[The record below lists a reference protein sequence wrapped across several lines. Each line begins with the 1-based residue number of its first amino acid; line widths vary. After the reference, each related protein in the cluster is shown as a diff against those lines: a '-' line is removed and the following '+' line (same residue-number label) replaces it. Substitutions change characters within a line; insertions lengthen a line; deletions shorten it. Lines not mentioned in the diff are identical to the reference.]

1 MKLYAIKSLN
11 NQVVFFLGIQM
22 SVNRQYID
30 SFNDV
35 SDNGLFQL
43 SGETSC
49 LFKTSIWQA
58 TKTSMLPTALDFPKE
73 ISHQSGLA
81 LEI

>member
-1 MKLYAIKSLN
+1 
-11 NQVVFFLGIQM
+11 M

-73 ISHQSGLA
+73 IIINLVWHWKSKVFPKGCSQHDLKA
-81 LEI
+81 FR